1 MLMGLP
7 DSMDMVSLWDNSS
20 NLSQGKIED
29 LRMVQQKKGTK
40 VLMCTFIQYVGKGFT
55 PAEYDVD
62 EATRE
67 AFWGWKEVQKLDE
80 EGNPMFDK
88 QGNPIMVPEEN
99 AMKASLEKYAQA
111 IADTIYKYGYDG
123 LDIDF
128 EVRVIPDIDESYP
141 DSIDSMEIPLYIARS
156 KAEAY
161 KSTMADDELLI
172 TADTIVWTF
181 DGVMGKPANREEAYA
196 MLHALSDHVHQ
207 VITGVCIMTKD
218 KNVGFSVESAVC
230 FAKLGDEEI
239 NYYLDKYKPYDKA
252 GGYGIQEWIGY
263 IGVEAINGS
272 FYNVMGLPV
281 QKLYQ
286 ELKHF

>member
-1 MLMGLP
+1 MLENLKKYKIVLA
-7 DSMDMVSLWDNSS
+7 SNSPRRR
-20 NLSQGKIED
+20 NLLS
-29 LRMVQQKKGTK
+29 
-40 VLMCTFIQYVGKGFT
+40 
-55 PAEYDVD
+55 
-62 EATRE
+62 
-67 AFWGWKEVQKLDE
+67 
-80 EGNPMFDK
+80 
-88 QGNPIMVPEEN
+88 
-99 AMKASLEKYAQA
+99 
-111 IADTIYKYGYDG
+111 G

-128 EVRVIPDIDESYP
+128 EVRVISDIDESYP

-161 KSTMADDELLI
+161 KPTMADDELLI

-252 GGYGIQEWIGY
+252 GGYGIVESAVCFAKLGDEEINYYLDKYKPYDKAGGYGIQEWIGY

>member
-1 MLMGLP
+1 MLENLKKYKIVLA
-7 DSMDMVSLWDNSS
+7 SNSPRRR
-20 NLSQGKIED
+20 NLLS
-29 LRMVQQKKGTK
+29 
-40 VLMCTFIQYVGKGFT
+40 
-55 PAEYDVD
+55 
-62 EATRE
+62 
-67 AFWGWKEVQKLDE
+67 
-80 EGNPMFDK
+80 
-88 QGNPIMVPEEN
+88 
-99 AMKASLEKYAQA
+99 
-111 IADTIYKYGYDG
+111 G

-230 FAKLGDEEI
+230 FAKLGNEEI

-263 IGVEAINGS
+263 IGVEATC
-272 FYNVMGLPV
+272 
-281 QKLYQ
+281 
-286 ELKHF
+286 

>member
-1 MLMGLP
+1 MLENLKKYKIVLA
-7 DSMDMVSLWDNSS
+7 SNSPRRR
-20 NLSQGKIED
+20 NLLS
-29 LRMVQQKKGTK
+29 
-40 VLMCTFIQYVGKGFT
+40 
-55 PAEYDVD
+55 
-62 EATRE
+62 
-67 AFWGWKEVQKLDE
+67 
-80 EGNPMFDK
+80 
-88 QGNPIMVPEEN
+88 
-99 AMKASLEKYAQA
+99 
-111 IADTIYKYGYDG
+111 G

-128 EVRVIPDIDESYP
+128 EVRIIPDIDESYP

-252 GGYGIQEWIGY
+252 GSPQGIVQIFSEFSSAYFLKY
-263 IGVEAINGS
+263 IEFCTLKTYIVNLTDTSDEPVACCTGS
-272 FYNVMGLPV
+272 AGLAFLLPAC
-281 QKLYQ
+281 
-286 ELKHF
+286 